1 MAEIAT
7 VARPYAQAAFR
18 LARDNN
24 ALAAWAEQLDL
35 AAAVVRDQEM
45 ALLLGSPRLSP
56 DQKADLII
64 EIGGDGLDASGANLV
79 RLLVNNRRISLLPEI
94 AAQYRKLRAEVE
106 RTVEARLVT
115 AHAVDESVTEQIR
128 DALAKRLDRN
138 VRLDTELDESLIGG
152 AIVKADDTVID
163 GSVRG
168 KLARL
173 AGAMSR

>member
-1 MAEIAT
+1 M
-7 VARPYAQAAFR
+7 
-18 LARDNN
+18 
-24 ALAAWAEQLDL
+24 
-35 AAAVVRDQEM
+35 
-45 ALLLGSPRLSP
+45 
-56 DQKADLII
+56 
-64 EIGGDGLDASGANLV
+64 

-115 AHAVDESVTEQIR
+115 AHAVDETATAQIR

>member
-18 LARDNN
+18 LARENN
-24 ALAAWAEQLDL
+24 ALAAWTDQLEL
-35 AAAVVRDQEM
+35 AAAVVGDQQM
-45 ALLLGSPRLSP
+45 SLLLGSPRMSP

-64 EIGGDGLDASGANLV
+64 DICGDGLDASGANLI
-79 RLLVNNRRISLLPEI
+79 RLLVSNRRIGLLPEI
-94 AAQYRKLRAEVE
+94 AAQYRKLRADVE

-115 AHAVDESVTEQIR
+115 AQAVDETVTERIR
-128 DALAKRLDRN
+128 SALAERLDRN
-138 VRLDTELDESLIGG
+138 VRLETEVDESLIGG

-173 AGAMSR
+173 AGATSR

>member
-1 MAEIAT
+1 MII
-7 VARPYAQAAFR
+7 
-18 LARDNN
+18 DICGD
-24 ALAAWAEQLDL
+24 QLD
-35 AAAVVRDQEM
+35 
-45 ALLLGSPRLSP
+45 
-56 DQKADLII
+56 AD
-64 EIGGDGLDASGANLV
+64 GANLV
-79 RLLVNNRRISLLPEI
+79 RLLVNNRRIALMPEI

-106 RTVEARLVT
+106 RTVESTLVT
-115 AHAVDESVTEQIR
+115 AQAIDDELRDRIR

-138 VRLDTELDESLIGG
+138 VSLETEVDESLIGG

>member
-7 VARPYAQAAFR
+7 VARPYAKAVFR
-18 LARDNN
+18 LAREHDK
-24 ALAAWAEQLDL
+24 LAPWTEQLEL
-35 AAAVVRDQEM
+35 AAAVVKDQEM
-45 ALLLGSPRLSP
+45 GLLLGSPRLTTE
-56 DQKADLII
+56 QKADMII
-64 EIGGDGLDASGANLV
+64 DICGDQLDADGANLV
-79 RLLVNNRRISLLPEI
+79 RLLVNNRRIALMPEI

-106 RTVEARLVT
+106 RTVESTLVT
-115 AHAVDESVTEQIR
+115 AQAIDDELRDRIR

-138 VRLDTELDESLIGG
+138 VSLETEVDESLIGG